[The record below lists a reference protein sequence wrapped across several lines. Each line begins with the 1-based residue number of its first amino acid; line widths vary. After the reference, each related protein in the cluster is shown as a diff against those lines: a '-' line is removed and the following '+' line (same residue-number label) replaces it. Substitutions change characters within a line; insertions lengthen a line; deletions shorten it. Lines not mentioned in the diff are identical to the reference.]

1 MEEIRFRPI
10 GVVHS
15 PFKEPFSGAPKTPSE
30 RRDYQGMIEIY
41 PEFKDGLRDL
51 EGFSHIIVIFY
62 FHKAKYSG
70 LIVKPYLDDNYKG
83 VFATRFPNRPNLV
96 GSSVVQLLEING
108 NILNIKGLDM
118 IEGSPVIDIKPYI
131 PEFKSDD
138 KIRIGW
144 LEGKV

>member
-1 MEEIRFRPI
+1 MGHQKLPLKGGIIR
-10 GVVHS
+10 
-15 PFKEPFSGAPKTPSE
+15 T
-30 RRDYQGMIEIY
+30 IEIY

-108 NILNIKGLDM
+108 NILNIKG
-118 IEGSPVIDIKPYI
+118 
-131 PEFKSDD
+131 
-138 KIRIGW
+138 
-144 LEGKV
+144 

>member
-15 PFKEPFSGAPKTPSE
+15 PFKEPFSRAPKTPSE
-30 RRDYQGMIEIY
+30 RRDYQGTIEIY